1 MTATNHVVTGALI
14 ATYLHNPWLAIP
26 IAFASHFALDAIPHA
41 SFPATDNKEHL
52 RFLMILAVDMAV
64 AASILMSLLVLQPPN
79 FVLLIACG
87 VAAASPDLMWLYYII
102 IKKSREKEKWPAIAK
117 FHARIQKESPRFIVI
132 EVVWFI
138 VAGGL
143 LATRLY

>member
-14 ATYLHNPWLAIP
+14 ATYLHNPWLVIP

-143 LATRLY
+143 LVTRLY